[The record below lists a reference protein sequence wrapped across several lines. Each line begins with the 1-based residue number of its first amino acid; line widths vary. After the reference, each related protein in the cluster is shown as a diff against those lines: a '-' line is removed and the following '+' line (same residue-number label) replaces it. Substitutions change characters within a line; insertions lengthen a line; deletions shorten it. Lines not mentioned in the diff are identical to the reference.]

1 MTDDERKKVW
11 LSITGIV
18 SDHHRNEDK
27 MEFST
32 EGDMYKE
39 KNISCLTYKESEV
52 SGMEGT
58 TTTVKVE
65 GGKISV
71 IRLGS
76 VNSLME
82 FEEGKRNVTLYST
95 PYGDIAMGIFTKGV
109 NIAYND
115 RKDPVNVKV
124 DYAIEVEGMT
134 NTENTLDI
142 KISNYK
148 N

>member
-18 SDHHRNEDK
+18 SDQHRNEDK

-52 SGMEGT
+52 SGM
-58 TTTVKVE
+58 E

-142 KISNYK
+142 RISNYK